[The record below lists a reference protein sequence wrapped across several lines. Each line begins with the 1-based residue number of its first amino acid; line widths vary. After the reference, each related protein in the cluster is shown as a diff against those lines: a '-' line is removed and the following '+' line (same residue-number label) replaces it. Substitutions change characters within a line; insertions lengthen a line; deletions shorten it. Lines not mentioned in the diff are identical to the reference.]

1 MLRCAA
7 ADGAVYCFVLR
18 GLILHYRH
26 DTDLCTIFN
35 IGRNLCPCPVTIEV
49 EGYLTL
55 CQIRTVR
62 SVVRCERVILINI
75 VLSQKIE
82 GVQQRCKSLVGSQIY
97 GTSLQVIDELGSRL
111 HRAVLLLI
119 HLCEVMSCKAP
130 VLHVQCHRR
139 LHTVLNELLQQSCQ
153 IIHVRYRRRI
163 PLFAEGILDRGLIV
177 DQATA
182 LDAEREAVKL
192 AIYRYAVGLTT
203 VCCPGLIA

>member
-35 IGRNLCPCPVTIEV
+35 IGRNLCPCPVTIEINSYFTFCKV
-49 EGYLTL
+49 
-55 CQIRTVR
+55 CAVR
-62 SVVRCERVILINI
+62 SVVCCKRVILIDI

-82 GVQQRCKSLVGSQIY
+82 GIHQSCKSLVGHQIY
-97 GTSLQVIDELGSRL
+97 VTGLQIIDELGGRL

-119 HLCEVMSCKAP
+119 YLCEVMSCKSP
-130 VLHVQCHRR
+130 VLHIQCCRI
-139 LHTVLNELLQQSCQ
+139 LHAVFNKLLQQSCQ
-153 IIHVRYRRRI
+153 VIHVRYRRRI
-163 PLFAEGILDRGLIV
+163 PLFAESLLNRGLIV